1 MKLLPKLNFKDWNW
15 WDYTKL
21 VIALLLVTGAYM
33 QITRKG
39 DFYVFLKA
47 ADILRQGRN
56 PYHIWILDRN
66 CLYLYSPF
74 FAMLLVPFRYL
85 PDILV
90 NFLWISA
97 CLWFTYRNYQLIRQY
112 LPANFPKRWQ
122 NELLLIIP
130 FVFVIRFWLYNIQYL
145 QMTIFMLW
153 CMLESIELFRKDR
166 YWLGGFLLAL
176 SINIKILPVVLL
188 PYLFLRM
195 KWKAFIP
202 IVLFSLLFLL
212 SPAIFFGFSF
222 NFELHANWWNEIN
235 PSQGKQYAIEADL
248 GPHSLNALLPSLL
261 MKTDGDY
268 PLERNL
274 LDLPQG
280 TVLLLVNAIRL
291 LLVAATLYFTGIR
304 PAKERSA
311 QKTIRELSYI
321 ILLIPLIFPHQ
332 QKYAFYL
339 IFPAMMYL
347 SWFLVQAYQLKF
359 TTVSKTRWRMLIVLL
374 SVAFVLMV
382 LTTDGLI
389 GWKLALISQHFKLIT
404 YGALL
409 LGLAL
414 ALSPEKQLVSPEAEN
429 A

>member
-1 MKLLPKLNFKDWNW
+1 MRLLPKLNFKDWNW
-15 WDYTKL
+15 WDYSKL
-21 VIALLLVTGAYM
+21 IVAVLLIVSAYM
-33 QITRKG
+33 QVTRKG

-47 ADILRQGRN
+47 ADILKQGRT
-56 PYHIWILDRN
+56 PYHIWILNRN

-85 PDILV
+85 PDIV
-90 NFLWISA
+90 INFLWISA

-130 FVFVIRFWLYNIQYL
+130 FAFTIRFWLYNIQYL

-153 CMLESIELFRKDR
+153 CILESIELFRKDR

-212 SPAIFFGFSF
+212 FPALFFGFSF
-222 NFELHANWWNEIN
+222 NMELHANWWNEIN

-261 MKTDGDY
+261 MKTNGDY

-274 LDLPQG
+274 FDLPQG
-280 TVLLLVNAIRL
+280 TVLLLVNTIRL

-304 PAKERSA
+304 PAKERSGL
-311 QKTIRELSYI
+311 QTIRELSYI

-347 SWFLVQAYQLKF
+347 AWYLVRVQQLQF
-359 TTVSKTRWRMLIVLL
+359 TSMSKTRWRMLIVLL

-382 LTTDGLI
+382 ITTDGII
-389 GWKLALISQHFKLIT
+389 GWKLSLISQHFKLIT

-414 ALSPEKQLVSPEAEN
+414 ALSPEKRLVRPEVQN